1 MKFGLLK
8 SKIEDCLVESY
19 RKNGLKRDMFVFE
32 ELVLKNKSLSTLY
45 FLYDELSKNKGLNES
60 FVNEYINES
69 IILFENTI
77 SKVEKSDIKD
87 LNSWVGHIAT
97 ENRYRDI
104 DNLFSNE
111 ASTLEEK
118 LKSKKTISENLKKT
132 SIKEKDVIE
141 VPLKSM
147 VEVAN
152 NTIKTH
158 IDSLN
163 ESERKQL
170 NVLLSTSDEKLSQ
183 KYNFLKEDVIEKLEG
198 LLTENEDSETS
209 GKINETIEKLQTENY
224 DKLNYFKLK
233 QLNENL

>member
-1 MKFGLLK
+1 MKFGVLK
-8 SKIEDCLVESY
+8 SKIENCLVESY

-87 LNSWVGHIAT
+87 LNSWVGHIVT

-118 LKSKKTISENLKKT
+118 LKSKKTISENLKKNT
-132 SIKEKDVIE
+132 IKEKDVIE

-170 NVLLSTSDEKLSQ
+170 NVLLSTPDEKLNQ

>member
-8 SKIEDCLVESY
+8 SKIENCLVESY

-87 LNSWVGHIAT
+87 LNSWVGHIVT

-118 LKSKKTISENLKKT
+118 LKSKKTISENLKKNT
-132 SIKEKDVIE
+132 IKEKDVIE

-170 NVLLSTSDEKLSQ
+170 NVLLSTPDEKLNQ

>member
-19 RKNGLKRDMFVFE
+19 KNNGLKRNMFVFE

-60 FVNEYINES
+60 FVNDYINES

-77 SKVEKSDIKD
+77 SKVDKSDIKD
-87 LNSWVGHIAT
+87 LNMWLEHIVS

-104 DNLFSNE
+104 DNLFSTG
-111 ASTLEEK
+111 ASSIEEK
-118 LKSKKTISENLKKT
+118 LKSKKNISENLKK
-132 SIKEKDVIE
+132 SPLKEKDVIE

-147 VEVAN
+147 VEIAN
-152 NTIKTH
+152 STIKTY
-158 IDSLN
+158 IESLN

-170 NVLLSTSDEKLSQ
+170 NVLLSTPDEKLNQ

-198 LLTENEDSETS
+198 LLTENEDSEITE
-209 GKINETIEKLQTENY
+209 KLNETIEKLQTENY

>member
-1 MKFGLLK
+1 
-8 SKIEDCLVESY
+8 
-19 RKNGLKRDMFVFE
+19 
-32 ELVLKNKSLSTLY
+32 
-45 FLYDELSKNKGLNES
+45 
-60 FVNEYINES
+60 
-69 IILFENTI
+69 
-77 SKVEKSDIKD
+77 
-87 LNSWVGHIAT
+87 
-97 ENRYRDI
+97 
-104 DNLFSNE
+104 
-111 ASTLEEK
+111 
-118 LKSKKTISENLKKT
+118 
-132 SIKEKDVIE
+132 
-141 VPLKSM
+141 M

-170 NVLLSTSDEKLSQ
+170 NVLLSTPDEKLNQ

>member
-8 SKIEDCLVESY
+8 SKIENCLVESY

-45 FLYDELSKNKGLNES
+45 LLYDELSKNKGLNES

-118 LKSKKTISENLKKT
+118 LKSKKTISENLKKNT
-132 SIKEKDVIE
+132 IKEKDVIE

-170 NVLLSTSDEKLSQ
+170 NVLLSTPDEKLNQ

>member
-19 RKNGLKRDMFVFE
+19 RKDGLKRDMFVFE

-118 LKSKKTISENLKKT
+118 LKSKKTISENLKKNT
-132 SIKEKDVIE
+132 IKEKDVIE

>member
-1 MKFGLLK
+1 MKFGILK
-8 SKIEDCLVESY
+8 SRIENCLVESY
-19 RKNGLKRDMFVFE
+19 RKDTLKKNMFVFE

-183 KYNFLKEDVIEKLEG
+183 KYNFLKEDVIEKLET
-198 LLTENEDSETS
+198 LLSKNEESETNQ
-209 GKINETIEKLQTENY
+209 KINETIEKLQIENY

-233 QLNENL
+233 QLNENI

>member
-8 SKIEDCLVESY
+8 SKIENCLVESY

-118 LKSKKTISENLKKT
+118 LKSKKTISENLKKNT
-132 SIKEKDVIE
+132 IKEKDVIE

-170 NVLLSTSDEKLSQ
+170 NVLLSTPDEKLNQ

>member
-8 SKIEDCLVESY
+8 SKIENCLVESY

-77 SKVEKSDIKD
+77 SKVDKSDIKD
-87 LNSWVGHIAT
+87 LNSWVGHIVT

-118 LKSKKTISENLKKT
+118 LKSKKTISENLKKNT
-132 SIKEKDVIE
+132 IKEKDVIE

-170 NVLLSTSDEKLSQ
+170 NVLLSTSDEKLNQ